1 MVTQSSLLGLENFM
15 NRGAS
20 WATIHKVP
28 KESDATEQLTLFI
41 HVYKNGFVYKDG

>member
-1 MVTQSSLLGLENFM
+1 M
-15 NRGAS
+15 NRGAW

-28 KESDATEQLTLFI
+28 KESDTTKQLTLFV